1 MQKPTRVLHTHA
13 HLNKVRMSVWYTHEH
28 LLSLAFE
35 RQIEISQVSMNRIT
49 SVSKR
54 FRCFQHTKAGLLLLQ
69 QLYVL
74 QDLRL
79 LVPRLEQ
86 SSAFLLPADRGVTVL
101 HLVSDVIQS
110 NLKWRINP
118 NSPAKI
124 QKKIEIQKIMNNI
137 FKKITNLFFTTTIY
151 YLATLP
157 ENIDTFLRKQT
168 AAKAQQ
174 RAATKQRAKRAL
186 QTLQTLHIR
195 E

>member
-1 MQKPTRVLHTHA
+1 
-13 HLNKVRMSVWYTHEH
+13 MSVWYTHEH
-28 LLSLAFE
+28 LLMSCARKILLNFLGSE
-35 RQIEISQVSMNRIT
+35 SRIT

-54 FRCFQHTKAGLLLLQ
+54 FRCFQHTKAGLLLLKQ
-69 QLYVL
+69 IYVL

-118 NSPAKI
+118 NSAAKI
-124 QKKIEIQKIMNNI
+124 QTFFDICKYKNKIYQNSHKLI
-137 FKKITNLFFTTTIY
+137 FTTTVY

-157 ENIDTFLRKQT
+157 ENIDTFLRK
-168 AAKAQQ
+168 
-174 RAATKQRAKRAL
+174 
-186 QTLQTLHIR
+186 
-195 E
+195 

>member
-1 MQKPTRVLHTHA
+1 ML
-13 HLNKVRMSVWYTHEH
+13 W
-28 LLSLAFE
+28 
-35 RQIEISQVSMNRIT
+35 
-49 SVSKR
+49 
-54 FRCFQHTKAGLLLLQ
+54 

-118 NSPAKI
+118 NSAAKI

-137 FKKITNLFFTTTIY
+137 LKKITNLFFSTTVY

-157 ENIDTFLRKQT
+157 ENIDTFLRK
-168 AAKAQQ
+168 
-174 RAATKQRAKRAL
+174 
-186 QTLQTLHIR
+186 
-195 E
+195 

>member
-1 MQKPTRVLHTHA
+1 
-13 HLNKVRMSVWYTHEH
+13 MSVWYTHEH
-28 LLSLAFE
+28 LLMSCI
-35 RQIEISQVSMNRIT
+35 RNGYEISQVSKHRIT

-54 FRCFQHTKAGLLLLQ
+54 FRCFLHTKAGLLLLK

-118 NSPAKI
+118 NSAAKI
-124 QKKIEIQKIMNNI
+124 QTFFDICKYKNKIYQNSQKLILRP
-137 FKKITNLFFTTTIY
+137 LFLFR
-151 YLATLP
+151 
-157 ENIDTFLRKQT
+157 NFS
-168 AAKAQQ
+168 
-174 RAATKQRAKRAL
+174 
-186 QTLQTLHIR
+186 
-195 E
+195 